1 MCEIRPINIAAEKHL
16 TKESVQAVAK
26 FLKKLESVT
35 NVSIEQAENLH
46 IRFCYGNTGKEKS
59 VFVVADDGKRE
70 GMFVETYKTLRPLQS
85 YDLQAQPGYLYST
98 EADYVFYLSGNT
110 LFTLPTKRF
119 RCWADKS
126 TDAFRKDC
134 LFETSNGIEIRHHGF
149 FIPKQRLRQDFA
161 KGDVRVSVFRL
172 QNIHEE
178 NIDFVQEL

>member
-46 IRFCYGNTGKEKS
+46 IRFCYGNTGKEK
-59 VFVVADDGKRE
+59 VFSSWLMMERE

>member
-1 MCEIRPINIAAEKHL
+1 
-16 TKESVQAVAK
+16 
-26 FLKKLESVT
+26 
-35 NVSIEQAENLH
+35 
-46 IRFCYGNTGKEKS
+46 
-59 VFVVADDGKRE
+59 
-70 GMFVETYKTLRPLQS
+70 MFVETYKTLRPLQS